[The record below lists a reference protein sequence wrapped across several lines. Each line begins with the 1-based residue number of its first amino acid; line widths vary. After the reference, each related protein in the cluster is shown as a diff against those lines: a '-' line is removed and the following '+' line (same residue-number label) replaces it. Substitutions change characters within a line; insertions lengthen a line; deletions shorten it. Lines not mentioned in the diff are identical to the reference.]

1 MTRII
6 PLTLYLLV
14 LNNFNT
20 FAQIPYATEQP
31 AWYMTLYAED
41 ASGTRDSVFIG
52 CDPEAS
58 NGSLNIADERFGE
71 IWLIPDNSNEFRMA
85 TYYDGEN
92 AVDSAQKVEIRNFNS
107 RLGFTILLDSAIWPV
122 AFTWDVNLLRSDS
135 LPFVPADTSAPNAQ
149 MRFDYGGFNAIQYAD
164 NNECYYYSVLITDTV
179 TASICNT
186 RDSLILGDFFM
197 NPYRKSSSISI
208 EIMPWN
214 GKDLLDIFETEKTT
228 FSLSPNP
235 VQDRL
240 TISLNKI
247 PEQPSQFLIYHG
259 NGSLV
264 KTWPCNQ
271 SLSQTFSLTDLNA
284 GLYIAKLQ
292 NKHGELLYSTR
303 FIKH

>member
-14 LNNFNT
+14 LINFNT

-52 CDPEAS
+52 YDPEAT
-58 NGSLNIADERFGE
+58 NAINTNLDARFGE
-71 IWLIPDNSNEFRMA
+71 TWLTPDNPNEFRMA
-85 TYYDGEN
+85 TYYSGGH
-92 AVDSAQKVEIRNFNS
+92 AADSAKKVNIRPADV
-107 RLGFTILLDSAIWPV
+107 LYGFEILLDSALWPV
-122 AFTWDVNLLRSDS
+122 TFTWDVRLLRSDS
-135 LPFVPADTSAPNAQ
+135 LPFTPADTSAPNAQ
-149 MRFDYGGFNAIQYAD
+149 MRFGYGGFNAVQYAD
-164 NNECYYYSVLITDTV
+164 NNECFYSSVLITDTV

-214 GKDLLDIFETEKTT
+214 GVDLLDIFETEKTT

-247 PEQPSQFLIYHG
+247 PEQLSQFLIYHSH
-259 NGSLV
+259 GSLV